1 MKKIFISIV
10 LVVVILSIYS
20 NHQVYGK
27 ESKDSSEEESTWVS
41 EAFNATSSF
50 LNEETKDTIGISPLF
65 EMFKNIIKAVNRVL
79 IVFLAGISMIAI
91 SLTGIK
97 YVMGGASPQKKEEAK
112 KSLHTIFMGMS
123 LGFGAFFIWK
133 VVITIINIV
142 IESL

>member
-1 MKKIFISIV
+1 MKKIFLSIV
-10 LVVVILSIYS
+10 LVVVTLSIYS
-20 NHQVYGK
+20 NHQVYGN
-27 ESKDSSEEESTWVS
+27 ESDSSEEENTWVS

-79 IVFLAGISMIAI
+79 IVLLAGISMIAL

-112 KSLHTIFMGMS
+112 KSLYTIFMGMA

-133 VVITIINIV
+133 IVITIINIV

>member
-1 MKKIFISIV
+1 MKKIFLSIV
-10 LVVVILSIYS
+10 LVVVTLSIYS
-20 NHQVYGK
+20 NHQVYGN
-27 ESKDSSEEESTWVS
+27 ESDSSEEESTWVS

-79 IVFLAGISMIAI
+79 IVLLAGISMIAL

-112 KSLHTIFMGMS
+112 KSLHTIFMGMA

-133 VVITIINIV
+133 IVITIINIV